1 MRVLYY
7 KIHITL
13 RCTRIG
19 LMFDGGN
26 RLFERTKRR
35 DEGRRGLSKFNF
47 FSTYTAAVVLPTVC
61 ARLNV
66 VVRVRIGCAVYIN
79 IMHPAAVARR

>member
-13 RCTRIG
+13 RCARIG

-47 FSTYTAAVVLPTVC
+47 FGTRTTTQSRCCFYPFVC

-66 VVRVRIGCAVYIN
+66 VVVVPVHVGCAVYT
-79 IMHPAAVARR
+79 HPAAV